1 MHAHEKSDGI
11 NAPQKIVSY
20 VDLRPKKL
28 PWQRQRVDRLF
39 EQHVPVHNAGYIE
52 SHYLIYNSLF
62 GTKHQTEHW
71 CPDEFIKVII
81 CFTDN
86 KTAISIKYLEFIL
99 WGSKAK

>member
-62 GTKHQTEHW
+62 GETSDGTS
-71 CPDEFIKVII
+71 VR
-81 CFTDN
+81 
-86 KTAISIKYLEFIL
+86 
-99 WGSKAK
+99 G